1 MSELYLPCLPE
12 FEIGDVDF
20 DFETNKVFFD
30 LVSGCVSL
38 TCFMSGIL
46 KVEEFEV
53 STDSNPQ
60 NSVDRD
66 FKYLQVAGGYFEVD
80 RSDIDIVSGQ
90 KLKLT
95 ERQEAQLNEY
105 LKEEM
110 VMV

>member
-1 MSELYLPCLPE
+1 MSELCLPSLPE

-20 DFETNKVFFD
+20 DFKTNKVFFD
-30 LVSGCVSL
+30 LVLGCLSV

-53 STDSNPQ
+53 SADSNPQ

-80 RSDIDIVSGQ
+80 RTDIDIASGQ

-95 ERQEAQLNEY
+95 EHQEAKLNEY
-105 LKEEM
+105 LKDEM